1 MFGVRRSRISISVPG
16 HCHLQVE
23 SRVRRPGPPRV
34 SPARRD
40 CLRLEITIGATAQS
54 RPSKPEV
61 TVESNVRSTRLSMM
75 FCFSLPGHCLS
86 ILSRPPRRTATV
98 RVTGRHRAGPGAPP
112 GRGIN
117 ARPGPGPRGRTVS
130 RSQALAAESPGPA
143 SRLLPEIASRLLS
156 MIKVGHGWR

>member
-75 FCFSLPGHCLS
+75 FCFLLPGHCLS
-86 ILSRPPRRTATV
+86 ILSRLPLRTATV
-98 RVTGRHRAGPGAPP
+98 RVTGRHRAGPGAPQ

-117 ARPGPGPRGRTVS
+117 ARPVPGAGRCHG
-130 RSQALAAESPGPA
+130 L
-143 SRLLPEIASRLLS
+143 RLWLLS
-156 MIKVGHGWR
+156 RPGLPQDYCPRSPQDYCP